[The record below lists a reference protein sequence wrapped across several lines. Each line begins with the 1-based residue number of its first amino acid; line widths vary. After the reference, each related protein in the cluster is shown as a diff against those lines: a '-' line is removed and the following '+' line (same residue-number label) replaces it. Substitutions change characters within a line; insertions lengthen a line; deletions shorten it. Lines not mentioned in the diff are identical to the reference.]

1 MTKQETW
8 KLIAVMR
15 SAYPKTY
22 EKFTEEDFEH
32 LCSVMFMC
40 LEEFSYQQAALG
52 LKMFLMNDTKGF
64 PPVAGQIIEQIRK
77 ITPKPIELDGLQ
89 AWNLV
94 MKGIRNGT
102 YGAKKEF
109 NNLPELVQK
118 TIGSPQYLRDEASN
132 SGFNLDV
139 AKGQFLKNYEN
150 TLKREAELSKIPL
163 SVRIEAD
170 KLLRIGENEV

>member
-1 MTKQETW
+1 MTKAETW

-22 EKFTEEDFEH
+22 EKFSEADFEH

-40 LEEFSYQQAALG
+40 LEEFSYEQAALG
-52 LKMFLMNDTKGF
+52 LKAFLMSDTKGF

-77 ITPKPIELDGLQ
+77 ITPKRQELDGLQ

-102 YGAKKEF
+102 YGAEKEF

-139 AKGQFLKNYEN
+139 AKGQFLRNYEN
-150 TLKREAELSKIPL
+150 TLKHEAELNNIPM
-163 SVRIEAD
+163 SVRIEAS
-170 KLLRIGENEV
+170 KLVGIEANEM